1 LSTRRRTAPV
11 RVIPLGGVG
20 EIGLNC
26 TLLETEEDMIVIDA
40 GLMFPEED
48 MPGVDIVIPDF
59 SYIRDN
65 RAKVKGLFLTHGHED
80 HIGAIPY
87 LLRELDDVPVYGG
100 PLTMAFV
107 SARLKEQGIS
117 LGESGHTIAAGDV
130 IQAGGFKVEFI
141 TVCHSIADSYGLAIS
156 TKAGLV
162 LHTGDFKIDQTPID
176 GKRMDLARFAELGA
190 QGVTLMLS
198 DSTNAVNPGYTGSES
213 EVGVGLLEAFRAA
226 EGRVLVATFASH
238 VARIQ
243 QVLQAAAM
251 TGRKVA
257 LAGRSLVI
265 NSKLATD
272 LGYIKPYPGVMI
284 ELSQVDDLPDN
295 EVVIMTTGTQGEPTS
310 ALTRLAMSEYR
321 RTAIKKGD
329 TVIIAASTIPG
340 NEKSVFRTIN
350 HLYKQGAEVIGRKDA
365 KIHVSGHASQE
376 ELKLVLSLVKPKY
389 FTPVHGEYSHL
400 YNHAKIARK
409 MGMGEA
415 NVLIAGSGDVIELK
429 GGKAR
434 MGGHVASGRVMVDG
448 YGVGDVGKYVLRDRM
463 LLSNDG
469 ILVAVV
475 VIDKD
480 TGDLIRGPELI
491 SRGFVYEKE
500 SEALFD
506 EVTAQCR
513 RLLERQKNTGAAAVA
528 ETLRNSIAQVLSQ
541 RTGRKPLIIPHVLEL

>member
-1 LSTRRRTAPV
+1 M
-11 RVIPLGGVG
+11 GGVG

-26 TLLETEEDMIVIDA
+26 TVIETEEDMVIIDA

-59 SYIRDN
+59 SYILEN
-65 RAKVKGLFLTHGHED
+65 RAKVRGLFLTHGHED

-87 LLRELDDVPVYGG
+87 LLRFLPDVPVYGG
-100 PLTMAFV
+100 ALTIAFV
-107 SARLKEQGIS
+107 NARMKEQGLFIS
-117 LGESGHTIAAGDV
+117 SSSRSIKGGDV
-130 IQAGGFKVEFI
+130 IEAGSMKVEFI
-141 TVCHSIADSYGLAIS
+141 TVCHSIADSFGIAVS
-156 TKAGLV
+156 TRAGLI

-176 GKRMDLARFAELGA
+176 GKRMDLTRFAELGR
-190 QGVTLMLS
+190 QGVALMLS
-198 DSTNAVNPGYTGSES
+198 DSTNAINAGYTGSES
-213 EVGVGLLEAFRAA
+213 IVGEGLLEEFRAA

-243 QVLQAAAM
+243 QVLQAAAD

-257 LAGRSLVI
+257 IAGRSLIV
-265 NSKLATD
+265 NSKIAME

-295 EVVIMTTGTQGEPTS
+295 EVVIITTGTQGEPTS
-310 ALTRLAMSEYR
+310 ALTRMAMSEFK
-321 RTAIKKGD
+321 RTSIKKGD
-329 TVIIAASTIPG
+329 TVIIAASIIPG
-340 NEKSVFRTIN
+340 NEKSVYKTMN
-350 HLYKQGAEVIGRKDA
+350 HLFKLGAEVIGRRDA
-365 KIHVSGHASQE
+365 KVHVSGHASQE
-376 ELKLVLSLVKPKY
+376 ELKLVIGLVNPRN
-389 FTPVHGEYSHL
+389 FLPVHGEYIHL
-400 YNHAKIARK
+400 YSHAKLAQR
-409 MGMGEA
+409 MGIPKE

-434 MGGHVASGRVMVDG
+434 INGHVQAARVMVDG

-480 TGDLIRGPELI
+480 TGAFLKGPEI
-491 SRGFVYEKE
+491 VSRGFVYEKE
-500 SEALFD
+500 NEALFE
-506 EVTAQCR
+506 EVGKECR
-513 RLLERQKNTGAAAVA
+513 KALMKQTSMGSAAVA
-528 ETLRNSIAQVLSQ
+528 ETMKEVIVNFLSQ

>member
-1 LSTRRRTAPV
+1 MSTRRRTAPV

-365 KIHVSGHASQE
+365 KI
-376 ELKLVLSLVKPKY
+376 
-389 FTPVHGEYSHL
+389 
-400 YNHAKIARK
+400 
-409 MGMGEA
+409 
-415 NVLIAGSGDVIELK
+415 
-429 GGKAR
+429 
-434 MGGHVASGRVMVDG
+434 
-448 YGVGDVGKYVLRDRM
+448 
-463 LLSNDG
+463 
-469 ILVAVV
+469 
-475 VIDKD
+475 
-480 TGDLIRGPELI
+480 
-491 SRGFVYEKE
+491 
-500 SEALFD
+500 
-506 EVTAQCR
+506 
-513 RLLERQKNTGAAAVA
+513 
-528 ETLRNSIAQVLSQ
+528 
-541 RTGRKPLIIPHVLEL
+541 

>member
-1 LSTRRRTAPV
+1 MRARRKPATV
-11 RVIPLGGVG
+11 KVIPLGGVG

-26 TLLETEEDMIVIDA
+26 TLIETEEEMIIIDA

-59 SYIRDN
+59 TYIKTN
-65 RAKVKGLFLTHGHED
+65 KEKVKGLFLTHGHED

-87 LLRELDDVPVYGG
+87 LLRGLPEIPVYGG

-107 SARLKEQGIS
+107 NARLKEQGMA
-117 LGESGHTIAAGDV
+117 LGEAGHTVAAGDI
-130 IQAGGFKVEFI
+130 IQVGSLKVEFI
-141 TVCHSIADSYGLAIS
+141 TVCHSIADSFGLAIS
-156 TKAGLV
+156 TKAGLI

-176 GKRMDLARFAELGA
+176 GKRMDLSRFAQLGG
-190 QGVTLMLS
+190 QGVMLMMS

-213 EVGVGLLEAFRAA
+213 IVGEGLLEAFRAA

-243 QVLQAAAM
+243 QVLQAAAA

-257 LAGRSLVI
+257 FAGRSLLT
-265 NSKLATD
+265 NSKIAME
-272 LGYIKPYPGVMI
+272 LGYLKPYPGVMI

-310 ALTRLAMSEYR
+310 ALTRMAMSEFK
-321 RTAIKKGD
+321 RTSIKKGD
-329 TVIIAASTIPG
+329 TVIISASTIPG
-340 NEKSVFRTIN
+340 NEKSVFRTVN
-350 HLYKQGAEVIGRKDA
+350 HLYRQGAEVIGRKDA
-365 KIHVSGHASQE
+365 NIHVSGHASQE
-376 ELKLVLSLVKPKY
+376 ELKLLLALVKPKH
-389 FTPVHGEYSHL
+389 FTPVHGEYNHL
-400 YNHAKIARK
+400 HNHAKLAMR
-409 MGMGEA
+409 MGMDKSK
-415 NVLIAGSGDVIELK
+415 VLIAGSGEIIEIK

-434 MGGHVASGRVMVDG
+434 LDGHVQAGRVMVDG

-475 VIDKD
+475 VIDKE
-480 TGDLIRGPELI
+480 TGELLRGPEII

-513 RLLERQKNTGAAAVA
+513 KVLSRQRDVGAAAVA
-528 ETLRNSIAQVLSQ
+528 ETLRGSIVSVLSQ

>member
-1 LSTRRRTAPV
+1 MSTRRRTAPV

-272 LGYIKPYPGVMI
+272 LGYIRPYPGVMI

-415 NVLIAGSGDVIELK
+415 NVLIAGS
-429 GGKAR
+429 A
-434 MGGHVASGRVMVDG
+434 M
-448 YGVGDVGKYVLRDRM
+448 
-463 LLSNDG
+463 
-469 ILVAVV
+469 
-475 VIDKD
+475 
-480 TGDLIRGPELI
+480 
-491 SRGFVYEKE
+491 
-500 SEALFD
+500 
-506 EVTAQCR
+506 
-513 RLLERQKNTGAAAVA
+513 
-528 ETLRNSIAQVLSQ
+528 
-541 RTGRKPLIIPHVLEL
+541 